1 MELER
6 TAILQ
11 SSTAKDEKDCIRT
24 HETWLFVFQLMMTLG
39 VQEVIILPSLEE
51 AFTKIVG
58 KEFKTSQ
65 LMSGQP

>member
-24 HETWLFVFQLMMTLG
+24 RETWLFVYQLMMTLG

>member
-6 TAILQ
+6 TAIPQ

-24 HETWLFVFQLMMTLG
+24 HETWLFVYQLMMTG